1 MSCTKYVTAMIA
13 LCLPLAACGIET
25 SLDTA
30 DLNESPDDGNEDS
43 ALIEQEVPGT
53 PALAEDCG
61 GNLIFRKAAIVGGTV
76 VGELVVY
83 YNSSNGNNCA
93 RFNHLGPSYG
103 VTKYTDVQ
111 LKKCS
116 TTSPGSGCGT
126 VLDIDY
132 NFGQFAYHAGPVR
145 VYAPRN
151 CVTASGLIAWNGSDH
166 IVSTNGVIGC

>member
-1 MSCTKYVTAMIA
+1 MTNLMRFAHAVLATTILFGVGCTSEVEE
-13 LCLPLAACGIET
+13 LAT
-25 SLDTA
+25 DDLDFQSASEA
-30 DLNESPDDGNEDS
+30 DLKENR
-43 ALIEQEVPGT
+43 

-61 GNLIFRKAAIVGGTV
+61 GNLIFRKAAIVNGTV

-103 VTKYTDVQ
+103 VTRYTDVL

-116 TTSPGSGCGT
+116 TTNPGNGCGT
-126 VLDIDY
+126 VLDIGY
-132 NFGQFAYHAGPVR
+132 NSGQFAYYAGPVR
-145 VYAPRN
+145 VYSPRN

-166 IVSTNGVIGC
+166 VVSTNGVIGC